1 MSEQKTSSQLLIHV
15 SLLAALTVWAVMSL
29 NADLSKRN
37 DWPTFRNEPPTVR
50 PLYDD
55 ENVIPDADLEA
66 VLWKLRP
73 QLRSPQEKINYIDH
87 ALRMWSPVASFSDP
101 NCISGLEMLEL
112 MLDNR
117 KFRNSYG
124 DNFKPLM
131 YLDEYGVRVRVQEG
145 AGSSSHVD
153 HTIAG
158 LSEVGVPLDY
168 PVVTETGETTVAAIL
183 DAALKNFRINQFEY
197 EWSTLAF
204 AHYLEPTEGWH
215 SREGEWITFDRMA
228 ERIMR
233 QRLVE
238 GVCRGNHRLHTLT
251 MLLRID
257 DNQPLLSPEM
267 RTKIIAHLRDVT
279 DRLIQTQQAEGFW
292 NPEWPGDEWDGP
304 QDVEGLPLGI
314 KADRILVTG
323 HTLEWWALAPEELQP
338 PREVV
343 VKAAQWLN
351 TTIQELSPGEVKS
364 YYTFLTHAGRA
375 LAMWRGQFPHEVIT
389 PEFELES
396 IHSTLLPAE

>member
-1 MSEQKTSSQLLIHV
+1 MNNQRQTTKLLIH
-15 SLLAALTVWAVMSL
+15 SILILALAVWAFVGL
-29 NADLSKRN
+29 KAELAKRN
-37 DWPTFRNEPPTVR
+37 DWPEFRNEPPIVR

-55 ENVIPDADLEA
+55 ANVISDADLDK

-73 QLRSPQEKINYIDH
+73 QLRSPQEKINHIDH
-87 ALRMWSPVASFSDP
+87 ALRMWSPSASFSDP

-117 KFRNSYG
+117 KFRTSYT
-124 DNFKPLM
+124 DQFKPLM
-131 YLDEYGVRVRVQEG
+131 YAGEYGVKVRVQEG

-158 LSEVGVPLDY
+158 LSEIGVPLDY

-183 DAALKNFRINQFEY
+183 EASLKNFRINQFEY
-197 EWSTLAF
+197 EWSILAF
-204 AHYLEPTEGWH
+204 AHYLQPTGGWH

-238 GVCRGNHRLHTLT
+238 GVCRGNHRLHSLT

-257 DNQPLLSPEM
+257 ENQPLLSTEM
-267 RTKIIAHLRDVT
+267 RSQIIAHLQNVT
-279 DRLIQTQQAEGFW
+279 ERLIQTQQEDGHW
-292 NPEWPGDEWDGP
+292 DPEWPGDEWDGP
-304 QDVEGLPLGI
+304 QNVEGLPLGI

-343 VKAAQWLN
+343 VTAAQWL
-351 TTIQELSPGEVKS
+351 TQTIDELSPGEVKS

-375 LAMWRGQFPHEVIT
+375 FGDVAGTVPSR
-389 PEFELES
+389 S
-396 IHSTLLPAE
+396 DHSRI